1 MPTPARRVAY
11 EVLRRTFEEDAWA
24 DRAFRS
30 AAERHDLEGRE
41 RALAQLLA
49 YGAVQRR
56 GTSDHLA
63 AELAGRPVESLDPPL
78 RAALRLGLYEL
89 LYTGGAAAHAAV
101 GEAVELA
108 KGGMRASGA
117 GAKAAPAAGVVNAVL
132 RRADRERERLLGALD
147 DSTPAEA
154 STAHSMPE
162 WIAEMWWEELGPAD
176 ARRLMAAANVPAE
189 SALRVN
195 TLRAEPAAVVAE
207 LRGRGE
213 EVEPAAAGAPSDPL
227 LAPAEAIV
235 AAGRWGAAL
244 RDAVGGGTAIPQSR
258 ASQAVV
264 ALLDLAPGQRVLD
277 VCAGPGV
284 KTTAIAARLADR
296 GEVRAIEIDPR
307 RAAEISEL
315 CGRLG
320 ARSVRVETCDATRT
334 DLGEGYDRIL
344 VDPPCTDLGTLA
356 ARPDARWRKRPG
368 DPARLGELQRTI
380 IGRAARALAPG
391 GALVYSTCTVS
402 RRESEEVVA
411 ATVAGD
417 EGLRA
422 DELGRAHP
430 AIASPHD
437 PRFLQTRPDRDRTAG
452 FFMARLR
459 REA

>member
-11 EVLRRTFEEDAWA
+11 EVLRRTFEHDAWA

-30 AAERHDLEGRE
+30 AAERDGLEGRE
-41 RALAQLLA
+41 RALAQRLA

-56 GTSDHLA
+56 GTTDHLA

-89 LYTGGAAAHAAV
+89 LFTDGAAAHAAV

-108 KGGMRASGA
+108 KGGMRAGGR
-117 GAKAAPAAGVVNAVL
+117 GAKAGPAAGVVNAVL
-132 RRADRERERLLGALD
+132 RRADREREDLLGAMD
-147 DSTPAEA
+147 DSTPAA
-154 STAHSMPE
+154 AAVAHSVPR
-162 WIAEMWWEELGPAD
+162 WIAEMWWEELGPAM
-176 ARRLMAAANVPAE
+176 ARRLMAAINVPAE
-189 SALRVN
+189 RALRVN
-195 TLRAEPAAVVAE
+195 TLRGEPAAVIAE
-207 LRGRGE
+207 LRERGAE
-213 EVEPAAAGAPSDPL
+213 IQPAAATAPSDGL

-235 AAGRWGAAL
+235 AGGRWGEAL
-244 RDAVGGGTAIPQSR
+244 REAVSGGAVMPQSR

-284 KTTAIAARLADR
+284 KTTAIAARLAGR
-296 GEVRAIEIDPR
+296 GEVRSIEIDPA

-315 CGRLG
+315 CARLG
-320 ARSVRVETCDATRT
+320 IGSVRVETADATRA

-356 ARPDARWRKRPG
+356 ARPDARWRKQPG
-368 DPARLGELQRTI
+368 DPARLGELQGAI
-380 IGRAARALAPG
+380 VGRAAQALAPG

-402 RRESEEVVA
+402 RREGEDVVA
-411 ATVAGD
+411 QVLAADHSLGS
-417 EGLRA
+417 
-422 DELGRAHP
+422 DELGKSHP
-430 AIASPHD
+430 AIASSHD

-459 REA
+459 REG